1 MIPTPFLQLA
11 VALGLGLL
19 VGLQRER
26 MDSAI
31 AGIRTFALITL
42 FGALA
47 AQLGR
52 VFGGWVVAAGLL
64 VVAAFVVA
72 GNLARISKGDAD
84 PGQTTELAAVLMY
97 GIGAWVVVGAM
108 PVAIALGGTVAVL
121 LHMREP
127 LHRFVERIGE
137 GDLKAIMQLVVIAL
151 VVLPILPDR
160 AFGPYSVLNPY
171 QIWWMVVL
179 IVSLS
184 LLGYVAYKLFGA
196 NAGTVLSGVLGGAIS
211 STATTVTYA
220 RRSKE
225 APESSRLA
233 ALVVMIASTVV
244 FVRLLV
250 EIAVAAG
257 DRFLELAPPLAAML
271 GVTVLLAL
279 AAWLAGRRE
288 KAEPPEPANP
298 AQLKSAL
305 VFGALY
311 AAVLL
316 AVAFAQE
323 RFGTAGLFTVA
334 ALSGLTDMDAIT
346 LSTARLVSG
355 GGLDPATGWRAILLA
370 ALSNLVFKAG
380 TVAVLGSRRMLG
392 RVAVLF
398 GAALA
403 AGGLIFWLWP

>member
-84 PGQTTELAAVLMY
+84 PGQTTEFTAVLMY

-121 LHMREP
+121 LHLREP

-160 AFGPYSVLNPY
+160 AFGPYGVLNPY

-196 NAGTVLSGVLGGAIS
+196 RAGTILSGVLGGAIS

-233 ALVVMIASTVV
+233 AVVVMIASTVV

-271 GVTVLLAL
+271 GVTVLLAM

-316 AVAFAQE
+316 AVAFARE

-355 GGLDPATGWRAILLA
+355 GGLDPGTGWRAILLA
-370 ALSNLVFKAG
+370 ACRTWS
-380 TVAVLGSRRMLG
+380 SRP
-392 RVAVLF
+392 APWPSW
-398 GAALA
+398 A
-403 AGGLIFWLWP
+403 AGGCSAASPSSSGRRWPVAG